1 VMWLMWNLVLARSM
15 TVLVSEQDKCTVCTN
30 RTIGLE
36 IVLDAPDGTP
46 S

>member
-1 VMWLMWNLVLARSM
+1 MWLMWNLILVHSM
-15 TVLVSEQDKCTVCTN
+15 TVLLLEQDKCTVCAN

-36 IVLDAPDGTP
+36 IVLDTPDALP